1 MLFSYNPKRILFS
14 TVFKHVQ
21 CCSCLAAQKTQSR
34 AVCGDLCVSFQMK
47 PMPGGQRMAQAICQ
61 LGAGRA
67 RVDSRALPS
76 GWRCLAT
83 GPMTSECPRVPWGKQ
98 AHSEG

>member
-1 MLFSYNPKRILFS
+1 MLFPYDPKRALLFS
-14 TVFKHVQ
+14 SMFNAIPAWLPRKPRVGHY
-21 CCSCLAAQKTQSR
+21 
-34 AVCGDLCVSFQMK
+34 GDLCVSFQMK
-47 PMPGGQRMAQAICQ
+47 PMPGAQAICQ

-67 RVDSRALPS
+67 RLDSRVFPS